1 MMALRIILLFLFNQ
15 IAFSLKNK
23 IDNNNNKKI
32 RNLVGL
38 NYIQIIPVE
47 NNIPIIQ
54 DINNNNNLNVDPKII
69 QNNQNPLHIPII
81 IPNLNN
87 QLHIITNNSIKIN
100 MTKKDPMCTPECITG
115 CEVQFQKILM
125 EKNCIIN
132 VCKCQIIEIN
142 SEKINI
148 TNGNTTIKEEKI
160 SLSLMD
166 YKNKMVSIEDNF
178 PYTFYFFILLIFV
191 IYEIYILYK
200 LNNKEFA
207 LNNEDKLKKD
217 KENRIKDYM
226 DLLYDDEELIEC
238 LI

>member
-1 MMALRIILLFLFNQ
+1 MVALRIILLFLFNQ
-15 IAFSLKNK
+15 IVLSLKNK
-23 IDNNNNKKI
+23 LDNNNKKEV
-32 RNLVGL
+32 NLRSL
-38 NYIQIIPVE
+38 NLIQNIPVE

-54 DINNNNNLNVDPKII
+54 DFNKNNIIKSDPKNI

-81 IPNLNN
+81 IPRLNKPM
-87 QLHIITNNSIKIN
+87 HIITNTSIKIN
-100 MTKKDPMCTPECITG
+100 MTNKDPMCTPECIAG
-115 CEVQFQKILM
+115 CEVQFQKVIM

-142 SEKINI
+142 SEKINM
-148 TNGNTTIKEEKI
+148 TNGNTKIKEEKI

-166 YKNKMVSIEDNF
+166 NKIKMNSIEDNF

-191 IYEIYILYK
+191 IYEIYIIYRLNYK
-200 LNNKEFA
+200 GFV
-207 LNNEDKLKKD
+207 LNNEEVPKKN
-217 KENRIKDYM
+217 KEDRIKDYM